1 MRKQY
6 NTAIGVLILLG
17 LFSACGGES
26 NVGMTENQT
35 SAVPETVQTEAVTE
49 ETYQM
54 PALDLG
60 GGTFTILNSITNWGF
75 YTTFDLEEQTGD
87 TLDDAVFNRNRKVE
101 EMFNVKLLG
110 VDEDIGSAA
119 NELRKTVN
127 AGEDV
132 YQSALIALSNI
143 SPLIQEQML
152 MDMRACDTVQFDRE
166 WWDQEI
172 LTVYNLGGKDVV
184 WFAASELS
192 LTGLECTVV
201 PFFNE
206 RILNNLDLESPYDL
220 VRDGTWTFDKL
231 GEYAKA
237 GANLNGADSFDKYDA
252 NGPAQYGIVS
262 YSTFP
267 HAMVIAAGEDYIRL
281 DNTGMPYL
289 AIENERFF
297 NVAEKIASLTAT
309 SGEFNNF
316 NNGDIHYELI
326 FRDGR
331 ALMTIAQVKATTKFR
346 SMEDEFGIL
355 PMPKYDESQE
365 NYRCMRTG
373 TSCVVCLPVTVSD
386 MEASGAVVDAL
397 SYYSY
402 TDILPAY
409 YDVTLTQK
417 GLRNEDSIEMMNIIR
432 DSRVPEIGSTFGWT
446 SSIST
451 QIETQLMNGKSDL
464 ASKIAS
470 AKTKVESLVAKTME
484 ILNEQE

>member
-1 MRKQY
+1 MKKQY
-6 NTAIGVLILLG
+6 GAVLGALVFLGILV
-17 LFSACGGES
+17 SCGGEA
-26 NVGMTENQT
+26 G
-35 SAVPETVQTEAVTE
+35 SAVTDTQSVTESASQQTEAVTE
-49 ETYQM
+49 EVYQA

-60 GGTFTILNSITNWGF
+60 GEAFTVLNSTTTWGF

-110 VDEDIGSAA
+110 ADEDIGSAA
-119 NELRKTVN
+119 NALRKTVN

-152 MDMRACDTVQFDRE
+152 MDLRSCDTVQLDRE

-172 LTVYNLGGKDVV
+172 LSLYNIGGKDIV

-220 VRDGTWTFDKL
+220 VRAGTWTFDKL

-237 GANLNGADSFDKYDA
+237 GANLNGADSFDKYDT

-281 DNTGMPYL
+281 DTDGIPYL

-297 NVAEKIASLTAT
+297 SVAEKIASLTAT
-309 SGEFNNF
+309 SGEFNEF
-316 NNGDIHYELI
+316 NSGDIHYELI

-331 ALMTIAQVKATTKFR
+331 ALMTVAQVKATTKFR

-417 GLRNEDSIEMMNIIR
+417 GLRNEDSVEMMNIIR

-446 SSIST
+446 SSIAT
-451 QIETQLMNGKSDL
+451 QIETQLMNGRSDL

-470 AKTKVESLVAKTME
+470 AKTKVASLVEKTMG

>member
-1 MRKQY
+1 MKKQY
-6 NTAIGVLILLG
+6 STAVGILILLG

-26 NVGMTENQT
+26 NVSMTENQT
-35 SAVPETVQTEAVTE
+35 SAVTEAVQTEAVTE
-49 ETYQM
+49 EVYQM
-54 PALDLG
+54 PTLDLA
-60 GGTFTILNSITNWGF
+60 GGTFTVLNSTTNWGF
-75 YTTFDLEEQTGD
+75 YTTFDLEKQSGD

-101 EMFNVKLLG
+101 EAFNVTLAHVNK
-110 VDEDIGSAA
+110 DIDAA
-119 NELRKTVN
+119 AAELRKVVN

-132 YQSALIALSNI
+132 YQTALISLGSI
-143 SPLIQEQML
+143 SSLVQEQML
-152 MDMRACDTVQFDRE
+152 LDLRMCDSIQLDHT

-172 LTVYNLGGKDVV
+172 LSLYNLGGKDIV

-220 VRDGTWTFDKL
+220 VRAGTWTFDKL

-237 GANLNGADSFDKYDA
+237 GANLNGANSFDKYDA

-267 HAMVIAAGEDYIRL
+267 HAMIIAAGEDYIRL
-281 DNTGMPYL
+281 DNSGMPYL

-297 NVAEKIASLTAT
+297 SVAEKIASLTAT

-316 NNGDIHYELI
+316 NSGDIHYESI

-331 ALMTIAQVKATTKFR
+331 ALLTVAQIKATTKFR
-346 SMEDEFGIL
+346 SMEDEFGLL
-355 PMPKYDESQE
+355 PMPKYEESQE
-365 NYRCMRTG
+365 GYRCMRTG
-373 TSCVVCLPVTVSD
+373 TSCVVCLPVTVAD
-386 MEASGAVVDAL
+386 VEASGAVVDAL

-417 GLRNEDSIEMMNIIR
+417 GLRNEDSVEMMNIIR
-432 DSRVPEIGSTFGWT
+432 EARVPEIGSTFGWT
-446 SSIST
+446 SAVSSP
-451 QIETQLMNGKSDL
+451 IETQLMNGKSDL

-470 AKTKVESLVAKTME
+470 AKSKVEKAISATME
-484 ILNEQE
+484 ILAEHE